1 MLRRIIVRLVFPL
14 AGTACLAAGYAT
26 AGRWTALPLVLLAL
40 LAWLL
45 TFKWRSGFFPLAG
58 LVLSVG
64 LAAAGLFVSAPFLLM
79 ILGAVFALAGW
90 DLVLFNR
97 TLDANPPAGSIS
109 LLEQRHYRSLA
120 LALGFGLLVAV
131 AGPAIRVRIPFGWM
145 ILLAIIALLSLE
157 GFWRRLRS

>member
-14 AGTACLAAGYAT
+14 ASITCLAGGFAS
-26 AGRWTALPLVLLAL
+26 AGRWRVLPVVLLVL

-45 TFKWRSGFFPLAG
+45 TYKWRSGFFPLAA
-58 LVLSVG
+58 LILSVG

-79 ILGAVFALAGW
+79 LLGALFALAGW
-90 DLVLFNR
+90 DLVLLSH
-97 TLDANPPAGSIS
+97 TLNIHPPGGSIS

-131 AGPAIRVRIPFGWM
+131 SGPAIRVRIPFGWM
-145 ILLAIIALLSLE
+145 ILLAILALLSLE